1 VGPFAGGQTFGSAPP
16 DFPSAASAPAG
27 GAVAAAF
34 ASPSGSSFLPRRD
47 TLPIDPPPPP
57 WLNPSNCDPTFAS
70 LTKNLE
76 SGGQSPSHR

>member
-1 VGPFAGGQTFGSAPP
+1 MGPFAGGQTFGSAPP

-34 ASPSGSSFLPRRD
+34 ASPPGSSFLPRRD
-47 TLPIDPPPPP
+47 TLPIDPPPP
-57 WLNPSNCDPTFAS
+57 WLNFALPPNI